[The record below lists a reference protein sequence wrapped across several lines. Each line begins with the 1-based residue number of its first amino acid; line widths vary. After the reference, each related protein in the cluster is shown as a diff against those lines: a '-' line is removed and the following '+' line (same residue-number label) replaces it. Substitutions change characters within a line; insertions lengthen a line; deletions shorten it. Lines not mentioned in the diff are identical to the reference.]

1 MLLGKRLKTLRE
13 NRELSQEN
21 LADELKV
28 SQPAYSKWE
37 SDQTDISYQTLCKIA
52 KFYEI
57 TVSELLDGIT

>member
-13 NRELSQEN
+13 NKDLSQEN

-28 SQPAYSKWE
+28 SQSAYSKWE

-52 KFYEI
+52 KFYVI
-57 TVSELLDGIT
+57 TVSKLLEDII